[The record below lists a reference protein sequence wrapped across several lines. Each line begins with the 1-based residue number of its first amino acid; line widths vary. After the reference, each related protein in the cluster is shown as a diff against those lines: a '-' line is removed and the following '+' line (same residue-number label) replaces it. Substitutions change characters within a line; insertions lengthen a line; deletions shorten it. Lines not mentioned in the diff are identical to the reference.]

1 LPVTLNAEAGPEY
14 GMILPNLISVSVIP
28 GCSARAGADMVRE
41 IRAAKVSFLDRVTA
55 HPPRLIADLCWLFC
69 REG

>member
-1 LPVTLNAEAGPEY
+1 
-14 GMILPNLISVSVIP
+14 VIP

-41 IRAAKVSFLDRVTA
+41 IRAAKVSFLDRITA